1 MRKLYLLTFMLLG
14 TTLMLAQNPVF
25 DPAYLSASL
34 PQNDSVVLY
43 TIMHN
48 YSSDTM
54 EFNFPLYSARGQGG
68 PDAFGY
74 TWSDS
79 DDPNGPDWAWTE
91 ISETGTEVEGLF
103 DDNVI
108 GPFDIGFDFPF
119 YGENRSQFYVQSN
132 GAISFNDAVLSF
144 ANSPIPTNNSN
155 NHNFIAWFWD
165 DLIIDSGWTHVY
177 YKSNEEQLVV
187 QFSKLT
193 HFPGSE
199 EWITAEVVLRP
210 NGIILLRYQQIR
222 ENFPVDGGT
231 VGIQS
236 GNPEMGLQ
244 VVYNAPYLH
253 SELAIR
259 FQLTRN
265 FITSVVPASGHLPPN
280 SQEHIWITYNST
292 GYEPGSY
299 EQDLECQLSLP
310 EVPVAYVHNTMTVT
324 AQPSCGF
331 KGYVTRSSNGEPLN
345 DVLVVVGD
353 HQTYTGSNGYYELP
367 LEQGVYN
374 VHFTREGYQPKVV
387 EDTTALP
394 GMSQLDVQLDHIDL
408 YAIAGRVFAG
418 DPAIESGFA
427 YGYKMNEGIVV
438 DIYAEMVGVEGHYE
452 FSGLSPAQYI
462 IKAEP
467 SPNSQYYGD
476 FLPTYYGDV
485 LHWEEATV
493 INLTGTTDGRHI
505 HLIPVTASPQG
516 PGSISG
522 IISNENGRSGAANIP
537 IVLRSSD
544 PASAIMTY
552 SSTDGS
558 FLFSG
563 ISLGTYQLFAEIPG
577 KAMTPESITLDET
590 NQSATGIDMLIQTNQ
605 IVVVGAGIAD
615 VLQSAPVIYPNP
627 VKDKLNIVLD
637 PAKPVLA
644 SITLMDM
651 TGRIVLQV
659 NRNITGPET
668 IVTDVSG
675 LSNGVYNLRIEAEG
689 ISVLNKVIK

>member
-1 MRKLYLLTFMLLG
+1 MKKLYILFLMLLG
-14 TTLMLAQNPVF
+14 TTLTFAQNPVF
-25 DPAYLSASL
+25 DPAYLSASI

-54 EFNFPLYSARGQGG
+54 EFNFPLYSARGEGG
-68 PDAFGY
+68 PDDFGY

-79 DDPNGPDWAWTE
+79 DDPNGPDWSWTE
-91 ISETGTEVEGLF
+91 ISETGTEVFGLY

-108 GPFDIGFDFPF
+108 GPFDIGFEFPF
-119 YGENRSQFYVQSN
+119 YGENRTQFFVQSN
-132 GAISFNDAVLSF
+132 GAISFNEQVLPF
-144 ANSPIPTNNSN
+144 VNGEIPTNNEN
-155 NHNFIAWFWD
+155 VKNFIAWFWD

-177 YKSNEEQLVV
+177 YKSNAEQLVV
-187 QFSKLT
+187 QFSKMT
-193 HFPGSE
+193 HYPGSE

-210 NGIILLRYQQIR
+210 NGIILIRYQQIR
-222 ENFPVDGGT
+222 ENFPVDNGT

-236 GNPEMGLQ
+236 ANPEMGLQ

-292 GYEPGSY
+292 GYEPGNY

-310 EVPVAYVHNTMTVT
+310 EVPVAYVHNTMNVIG
-324 AQPSCGF
+324 QPTCGF
-331 KGYVTRSSNGEPLN
+331 KGYVTRASNGEPIN

-353 HQTYTGSNGYYELP
+353 HQTYTNSGGYYELP

-374 VHFTREGYQPKVV
+374 VHFTREGFLPLVV

-394 GMSQLDVQLDHIDL
+394 GMSQLDVQLHAIEL

-427 YGYKMNEGIVV
+427 YGYKMQEGIVTDV
-438 DIYAEMVGVEGHYE
+438 YAEMVGAEGHYE

-485 LHWEEATV
+485 LHWEEATI

-505 HLIPVTASPQG
+505 HLVPVTASPQG
-516 PGSISG
+516 PGVISG
-522 IISNENGRSGAANIP
+522 IISNESGRSGAANIP
-537 IVLRSSD
+537 IVLRSVD

-577 KAMTPESITLDET
+577 KSMTPETIVLDDAH
-590 NQSATGIDMLIQTNQ
+590 NSVTGIDMLIQTNQ
-605 IVVVGAGIAD
+605 IVIVGAGIAD
-615 VLQSAPVIYPNP
+615 ILQTAPVIYPNP

-637 PAKPVLA
+637 PAKPVHVIIN
-644 SITLMDM
+644 ITDM
-651 TGRIVLQV
+651 MGRVVIAEEYQV
-659 NRNITGPET
+659 NGPET

-675 LSNGVYNLRIEAEG
+675 LAKGFYNLRIVAEG
-689 ISVLNKVIK
+689 CSINQKIVR